1 MNVRFG
7 ILIALSCL
15 AHTALLLWSPAP
27 RPLVPQLNI
36 GGEARSLQVALL
48 PPAPLSKPDEPDR
61 MPAPPSAPPARA
73 AAASPPVEPLAART
87 KATPATPIR
96 RAPPQTSNREPRQVS
111 AAPPAVPSSLNV
123 GERVSAA
130 LKNQLA
136 ENFEYPWLA
145 RKRGWQGLVT
155 LSVHIDGNGAISEW
169 KIARTSGFSVL
180 DRSAL
185 KAASRIG
192 HLPQAAELLGGQSI
206 DLAIPVQYQ
215 LLDG

>member
-1 MNVRFG
+1 M
-7 ILIALSCL
+7 
-15 AHTALLLWSPAP
+15 
-27 RPLVPQLNI
+27 
-36 GGEARSLQVALL
+36 
-48 PPAPLSKPDEPDR
+48 
-61 MPAPPSAPPARA
+61 
-73 AAASPPVEPLAART
+73 
-87 KATPATPIR
+87 R
-96 RAPPQTSNREPRQVS
+96 RAPPRIPNREPRQVRTE
-111 AAPPAVPSSLNV
+111 PPAVPSSLNV
-123 GERVSAA
+123 GERISAA
-130 LKNQLA
+130 LRNQLA

-155 LSVHIDGNGAISEW
+155 LSVHIDGNGTISEW

-192 HLPQAAELLGGQSI
+192 HLPRAAEMLDGQSI

>member
-1 MNVRFG
+1 M
-7 ILIALSCL
+7 I
-15 AHTALLLWSPAP
+15 
-27 RPLVPQLNI
+27 
-36 GGEARSLQVALL
+36 
-48 PPAPLSKPDEPDR
+48 
-61 MPAPPSAPPARA
+61 
-73 AAASPPVEPLAART
+73 
-87 KATPATPIR
+87 PATPR
-96 RAPPQTSNREPRQVS
+96 TANRESSEVK

-130 LKNQLA
+130 LQSQLA
-136 ENFEYPWLA
+136 ESFEYPWLA

-169 KIARTSGFSVL
+169 KIARTSGFNVL

-185 KAASRIG
+185 KAASRID
-192 HLPQAAELLGGQSI
+192 HLPRAAELLGGQAI